1 MDIPDL
7 MIESQARS
15 MVQDFAQRL
24 QQQGL
29 TMDQYMQYT
38 GSTVEKMI
46 EAVQGRRRR
55 SASRAVWFWRQ

>member
-1 MDIPDL
+1 

-29 TMDQYMQYT
+29 SMDQYMQYT
-38 GSTVEKMI
+38 G
-46 EAVQGRRRR
+46 RP
-55 SASRAVWFWRQ
+55 